1 MATMHAMMMTT
12 AMTTITATTQMTWRK
27 RKRKRHKRRR
37 RVSWAIDKFFLT
49 SFFTKS
55 DYNSYSDDY
64 NDGNDNKVPKLGWG
78 TQEGR
83 IK

>member
-1 MATMHAMMMTT
+1 MT
-12 AMTTITATTQMTWRK
+12 ITTQMTQRK
-27 RKRKRHKRRR
+27 RKKKRPKRHRHI
-37 RVSWAIDKFFLT
+37 SWAIDKFFLT

-55 DYNSYSDDY
+55 NYNSYSDDY
-64 NDGNDNKVPKLGWG
+64 NNGNDNKVPKLGWG